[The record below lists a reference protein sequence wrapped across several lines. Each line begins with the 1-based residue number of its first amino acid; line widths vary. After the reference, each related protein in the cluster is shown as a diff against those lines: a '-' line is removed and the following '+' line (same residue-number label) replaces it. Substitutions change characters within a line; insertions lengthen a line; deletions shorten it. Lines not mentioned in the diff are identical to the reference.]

1 MSHIQLHDTESISRR
16 LGFSENLDLPLE
28 ETKPTRWGIAR
39 LIRREV
45 RRRGLVTR
53 RELHKTIEPF
63 FLAAGF
69 DEDTGAIIR
78 EVADEMV
85 ELREIADLKV
95 ENQRGY
101 AALASRWIRLSDN
114 VAVLLGTT
122 ATEKDRF
129 HSCHPMQFL
138 RRFSPKADIIHDL
151 ENAGVYEQSF
161 DDWLGRPAWLRFC
174 KDGEQIESLEGLL
187 SLHIDSLE
195 SEGAPFSKDSTSILA
210 VRYQPGEFFGQPW
223 DSGRN
228 RWTIPSELPD
238 GYYIGAQKGF
248 SENQWHPLLLKIS
261 GDGCKSHFVNH
272 NNSTADSFELR
283 NWLLLALAARQGQR
297 ERVFVDH
304 ESSEIQ
310 VTCPLPA
317 QVFRCI
323 KLSGEATTGWRYR
336 VLDSIALIEM
346 LNRAFPMVEVSTCR

>member
-53 RELHKTIEPF
+53 RELRKTIEPF

-129 HSCHPMQFL
+129 HSYHPMQFL
-138 RRFSPKADIIHDL
+138 RRFPPKADIIHDL

-174 KDGEQIESLEGLL
+174 KDGEQIESLEELL
-187 SLHIDSLE
+187 SVHIDNLE

-210 VRYQPGEFFGQPW
+210 VRNQPGEFFGQPW
-223 DSGRN
+223 DIGPN
-228 RWTIPSELPD
+228 RWTSPSELPN
-238 GYYIGAQKGF
+238 GFYIGAQKGF
-248 SENQWHPLLLKIS
+248 RENQWHPLLLKIS

-272 NNSTADSFELR
+272 LNSTADSFELR
-283 NWLLLALAARQGQR
+283 NWLLLALAARLGRR
-297 ERVFVDH
+297 ERMFVDH
-304 ESSEIQ
+304 ESSEFQI
-310 VTCPLPA
+310 TCPLPA
-317 QVFRCI
+317 PVFRC
-323 KLSGEATTGWRYR
+323 LTLAGEASTGWRYS
-336 VLDSIALIEM
+336 VLNSRALVEK
-346 LNRAFPMVEVSTCR
+346 LNRSFPFIEFSAR

>member
-1 MSHIQLHDTESISRR
+1 MSHIQLHNAESISRK

-28 ETKPTRWGIAR
+28 TSKPTRWGIAR

-53 RELHKTIEPF
+53 RELRMTLEPF

-78 EVADEMV
+78 DVADDMV
-85 ELREIADLKV
+85 ELGEIADLKV

-122 ATEKDRF
+122 ATEKYRF
-129 HSCHPMQFL
+129 HSYHPMQFL
-138 RRFSPKADIIHDL
+138 RRFTPKADIILDL

-161 DDWLGRPAWLRFC
+161 DDWLGRPAWSRFC
-174 KDGEQIESLEGLL
+174 KDGEQIESLEELL
-187 SLHIDSLE
+187 SVHIDNLE

-210 VRYQPGEFFGQPW
+210 VRNQPGGFFGQPW
-223 DSGRN
+223 DSGPN
-228 RWTIPSELPD
+228 RWTSPSELPD
-238 GYYIGAQKGF
+238 GFYIGAQKGF

-261 GDGCKSHFVNH
+261 GDGCKSHFVN
-272 NNSTADSFELR
+272 NINSTADSFELR
-283 NWLLLALAARQGQR
+283 NWLLLALAARLGKR
-297 ERVFVDH
+297 ERMFVDH
-304 ESSEIQ
+304 ESSEFQI
-310 VTCPLPA
+310 TRPLPA
-317 QVFRCI
+317 PVLRC
-323 KLSGEATTGWRYR
+323 LTLAGEASTGWRYS
-336 VLDSIALIEM
+336 VLNSRAFVEK
-346 LNRAFPMVEVSTCR
+346 LNRAFPFIEFSAR

>member
-53 RELHKTIEPF
+53 RELRKTIEPF

-122 ATEKDRF
+122 ATEKHRF
-129 HSCHPMQFL
+129 HSYHPMQFL
-138 RRFSPKADIIHDL
+138 RRFRPKADIIQDL
-151 ENAGVYEQSF
+151 GNAGVYEQSF
-161 DDWLGRPAWLRFC
+161 DDWLGHPDWLRYC
-174 KDGEQIESLEGLL
+174 EKNELIESLDALL
-187 SLHIDSLE
+187 SFHIESLD
-195 SEGAPFSKDSTSILA
+195 SEGAPFDLDSTSILA
-210 VRYQPGEFFGQPW
+210 IKDHPGEFFGQPW

-228 RWTIPSELPD
+228 RWTSPSELSD
-238 GYYIGAQKGF
+238 GIYVGAQKGF
-248 SENQWHPLLLKIS
+248 GESQWHPLLLKVS
-261 GDGCKSHFVNH
+261 AGGCKSQFINH
-272 NNSTADSFELR
+272 NNSTRDSFELR
-283 NWLLLALAARQGQR
+283 NWLLIALAARQGKR
-297 ERVFVDH
+297 ERILVDH
-304 ESSEIQ
+304 ESSEMQ
-310 VTCPLPA
+310 LTCPLPA
-317 QVFRCI
+317 QVIRCL
-323 KLSGEATTGWRYR
+323 KLTGELSATWRYS
-336 VLDSIALIEM
+336 VLNSRALVERM
-346 LNRAFPMVEVSTCR
+346 MQAFPLLEFANV